1 MIIPS
6 PIVISPSSSTLPLS
20 ETNVKL
26 SPLSIASLAVAAVIL
41 SLLFPKDCVL
51 FRPTQHKEG
60 YILFRRLFFLACHK
74 HIVAYIYLRRSYN
87 ILIVVYLVTG
97 NRNIV
102 YTEKTVSERV
112 TATAIIII
120 IPKIRAISFLSC
132 VFHFNEPAATAHFI
146 ARELLP
152 AALRALICPAVCYI
166 DRLPPASAGRCSL
179 LPTPPRVSR
188 CFRRAALSLV
198 FGPVIS
204 FILLTSAPS
213 SFSTFQ
219 ELHILCPNAA
229 YL

>member
-60 YILFRRLFFLACHK
+60 CIRFRRLFFLACHK

-102 YTEKTVSERV
+102 YTEK
-112 TATAIIII
+112 
-120 IPKIRAISFLSC
+120 
-132 VFHFNEPAATAHFI
+132 
-146 ARELLP
+146 
-152 AALRALICPAVCYI
+152 
-166 DRLPPASAGRCSL
+166 DRKRKSYCDGNYNYNTQDKSNQL
-179 LPTPPRVSR
+179 
-188 CFRRAALSLV
+188 
-198 FGPVIS
+198 
-204 FILLTSAPS
+204 FILRF
-213 SFSTFQ
+213 SF
-219 ELHILCPNAA
+219 
-229 YL
+229 